1 MSVPQQPHDPN
12 FRNCLVLR
20 YTLTVRHLKNLI
32 KRTQIVMNVLME
44 TKQVEP
50 SSEQVRRKA
59 DMDNVEY
66 VFSMGDNCG
75 LALWW
80 TKEVSVIILR

>member
-1 MSVPQQPHDPN
+1 M
-12 FRNCLVLR
+12 
-20 YTLTVRHLKNLI
+20 
-32 KRTQIVMNVLME
+32 MNVLME

-50 SSEQVRRKA
+50 SSEQVRRKV